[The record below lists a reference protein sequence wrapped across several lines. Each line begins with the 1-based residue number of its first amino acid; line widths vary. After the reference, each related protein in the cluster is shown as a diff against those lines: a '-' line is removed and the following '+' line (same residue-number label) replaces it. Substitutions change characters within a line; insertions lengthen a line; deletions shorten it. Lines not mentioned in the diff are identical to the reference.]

1 MTGESVDEMSLSSLL
16 HHLISSQC
24 STDGYDSMTVAQLKE
39 LCKEAGISSSGKKKA
54 DLIAALTAL
63 QEQEPG

>member
-1 MTGESVDEMSLSSLL
+1 
-16 HHLISSQC
+16 
-24 STDGYDSMTVAQLKE
+24 MTVAQLKE

-63 QEQEPG
+63 QEQVQG